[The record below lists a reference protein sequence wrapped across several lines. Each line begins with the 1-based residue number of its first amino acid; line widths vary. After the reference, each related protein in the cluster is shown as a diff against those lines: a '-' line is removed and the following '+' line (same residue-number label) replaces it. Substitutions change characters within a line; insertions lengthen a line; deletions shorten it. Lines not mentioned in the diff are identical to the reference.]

1 MALGFSS
8 AVSLFFVLVVFN
20 LVSGKIVLEDGYE
33 VTTVVDGHKSGLNPY
48 TIHALPGSSNLIV
61 LDSSGSTFYTTSFPL
76 SVDNVINRFAG
87 DRTPGY
93 LDGKAGYSKFNKPRG
108 FAIDAKGNVYVADKG
123 NNVIRKI
130 SSSGYVTTIA
140 GGISK
145 DIGHRDGPA
154 QNATFSNDFEITF
167 VPQRC
172 CLLVSDHGNEMV
184 RQINLKEED
193 CLESSHSNLGTYS
206 LCSIGIAI
214 SCFLGV
220 AIGFAV
226 RPYIIRHEEVNHLS
240 FIMTWKLLL
249 TKLGEQVLTFFSYV
263 SHRVTESTVY
273 SVLSRVVMMIISH
286 LSLMYSALSRL
297 VSSMVSSLFFMCQPN
312 NVAIV
317 DKTGSVSDPES
328 PGCCNPKPPLLLKPS
343 DDLMD
348 LISFDDEREANNDKD
363 CSNEETDIALSLPR
377 ATIDDI
383 IKVQVERFS
392 KMAEEDAAARGSS
405 SAE

>member
-1 MALGFSS
+1 MAWGFSS
-8 AVSLFFVLVVFN
+8 VSLFLFVVFN

-76 SVDNVINRFAG
+76 SFDSVIHRFAG
-87 DRTPGY
+87 DGTSGY
-93 LDGKAGYSKFNKPRG
+93 VDGKAGNSRFKKPRG
-108 FAIDAKGNVYVADKG
+108 FAIDAKGNVYVADRSNKA
-123 NNVIRKI
+123 IRKI

-145 DIGHRDGPA
+145 EFGHRDGPA
-154 QNATFSNDFEITF
+154 QNATFSSDFEITF

-193 CLESSHSNLGTYS
+193 CLESSHSNLGAYS
-206 LCSIGIAI
+206 LWSIGIFL
-214 SCFLGV
+214 SCILGV

-240 FIMTWKLLL
+240 FIMTGKLLL
-249 TKLGEQVLTFFSYV
+249 TKLGEQVLTFFSYIRN
-263 SHRVTESTVY
+263 RVAESTVY
-273 SVLSRVVMMIISH
+273 SVLSRLVMMIVSH

-297 VSSMVSSLFFMCQPN
+297 VSSMVFSLFFMCQPN
-312 NVAIV
+312 NVAIL
-317 DKTGSVSDPES
+317 DKTCSVSDPKS
-328 PGCCNPKPPLLLKPS
+328 PGCGNPKPPLSLKPS
-343 DDLMD
+343 DDHMD
-348 LISFDDEREANNDKD
+348 LISFDDEQEPDKD
-363 CSNEETDIALSLPR
+363 CSNEETLPH

-383 IKVQVERFS
+383 IKVHVEGFS
-392 KMAEEDAAARGSS
+392 KMAEKDAATHGSS
-405 SAE
+405 STE

>member
-1 MALGFSS
+1 MAGGFSS
-8 AVSLFFVLVVFN
+8 VFLLLFVVFN
-20 LVSGKIVLEDGYE
+20 LVEGKQVLEDGYE

-61 LDSSGSTFYTTSFPL
+61 LDSSGSTFYTSSFPL
-76 SVDNVINRFAG
+76 SVDSVINRFAG
-87 DRTPGY
+87 DGNFGY
-93 LDGKAGYSKFNKPRG
+93 VDGKAANSRFSKPHG
-108 FAIDAKGNVYVADKG
+108 FAVDAKGNVYVADK
-123 NNVIRKI
+123 NNKAIRKI

-145 DIGHRDGPA
+145 EVGHRDGPA

-172 CLLVSDHGNEMV
+172 CLLVSDHGNELI

-193 CLESSHSNLGTYS
+193 CLESSHSSFLGTYS
-206 LCSIGIAI
+206 LWSIGIVL
-214 SCFLGV
+214 SCLLGV
-220 AIGFAV
+220 AVGFAS

-249 TKLGEQVLTFFSYV
+249 IKLGEQVLTFFSYIRNLV
-263 SHRVTESTVY
+263 AGSAVY
-273 SVLSRVVMMIISH
+273 SVLSRLVMMIVSH
-286 LSLMYSALSRL
+286 LSLMYSAISRL
-297 VSSMVSSLFFMCQPN
+297 VNSMVSRLFFLCQPN
-312 NVAIV
+312 NVAV
-317 DKTGSVSDPES
+317 LDKTVVSFSDPDTPS
-328 PGCCNPKPPLLLKPS
+328 RSNSKPPLSLKPS

-348 LISFDDEREANNDKD
+348 LISFDDAQERTVQ
-363 CSNEETDIALSLPR
+363 ETNTALSLPH

-383 IKVQVERFS
+383 IKVQVEGFL
-392 KMAEEDAAARGSS
+392 KMAEENAAARGSS